1 MDKEHGTTT
10 AMSVVTLCKG
20 MIGVGIFSLPVALK
34 KGSVVPGLVA
44 LVFTGFVAAVSFYMI
59 GYACA
64 QWKVSNFREAWARTV
79 GPGSRFSGAL
89 DWTIFVNGCLSL
101 VTYCIIMA
109 DFFSKSL
116 AGLFGAQHPLALGR
130 LTAVLLVAVC
140 VLIPICLT
148 PDLRGLQKTSVLGL
162 VALGYAVLLILFDAC
177 VSPPAPAAGLR
188 FTEPTLGI
196 FESIALFSHAYVAHY
211 NGPKLYT
218 GLQRRS
224 LQQWSTVVGT
234 SYAIAVVSYI
244 VFSLAGLRRFGAAVD
259 GNLMGMYPPTN
270 AVMLAWMSLGLSTA
284 MTYPLI
290 FNSWRDS
297 CVGVICRVA
306 GMSEEQLPERH
317 VANVHR
323 FVTFFAIPIS
333 ALVGGCMND
342 LGMANALAGSVTGG
356 LIAYVFPAV
365 MFYKA
370 VKDQGGCHLHIG
382 ASKRKFLKACAVA
395 VGLTGVLFCVVGTTV
410 VLLGH
415 GDH

>member
-1 MDKEHGTTT
+1 MDKEHGTTA

-44 LVFTGFVAAVSFYMI
+44 LVFTGFVAATAFYMI

-64 QWKVSNFREAWARTV
+64 QWRVSNFRDAWARTV
-79 GPGSRFSGAL
+79 GPGSRFSGTL

-116 AGLFGAQHPLALGR
+116 AGLLGAHHPLALGR
-130 LTAVLLVAVC
+130 LAAVLLVAVC

-148 PDLRGLQKTSVLGL
+148 PDLRGLQNTSALGL
-162 VALGYAVLLILFDAC
+162 LALGYAVLLILVDAC
-177 VSPPAPAAGLR
+177 MSPPAPATGLK
-188 FTEPTLGI
+188 FAEPTLGI

-211 NGPKLYT
+211 NGPKLYA

-234 SYAIAVVSYI
+234 SYAIAVASYI

-270 AVMLAWMSLGLSTA
+270 AVMLAWMSLGFSTA

-297 CVGVICRVA
+297 CVGVVCRVTGKNEDGEGA
-306 GMSEEQLPERH
+306 AQLRKL
-317 VANVHR
+317 
-323 FVTFFAIPIS
+323 VTFVAVPIS
-333 ALVGGCMND
+333 ALIGGCMTD
-342 LGMANALAGSVTGG
+342 LGVANALAGSVTGG
-356 LIAYVFPAV
+356 LIAYVFPAA

-370 VKDQGGCHLHIG
+370 VKDQGGAHLQIG
-382 ASKRKFLKACAVA
+382 ASKRKLLKACAVA
-395 VGLTGVLFCVVGTTV
+395 VGLTGILFCVLGTAV
-410 VLLGH
+410 VLLGDGH
-415 GDH
+415 HR